1 MYRRCGTAVQE
12 EAQPLSSPPSLSTN
26 TSIIVIVVMAIIL
39 DAEHP
44 PTEQNAI
51 IEEVLAPRRVIDA
64 TKTDRGG
71 WRMWNMQQRQRRHKV
86 EGMEARGT

>member
-1 MYRRCGTAVQE
+1 
-12 EAQPLSSPPSLSTN
+12 
-26 TSIIVIVVMAIIL
+26 MAIIL

-64 TKTDRGG
+64 TKTDRVFSNPHYN
-71 WRMWNMQQRQRRHKV
+71 WNFDPKS
-86 EGMEARGT
+86 GMEQAMELTILTNFHQYWLECEWFG